1 VKPLDDFHRSSR
13 QADGRHYYCKPC
25 QNRRVAESNRR
36 HAARVAESKRAYRER
51 RRAELGERYRAYYQ
65 ANRPRFLERRARE
78 RAAGFGVAVEELDYV
93 AIYERDGGA
102 CYLCGRDVA
111 LEVASWDHVVPCSA
125 GGPHIAEN
133 VRVTHLACN
142 FAKNARTT
150 EEIALG

>member
-1 VKPLDDFHRSSR
+1 MS
-13 QADGRHYYCKPC
+13 GG
-25 QNRRVAESNRR
+25 
-36 HAARVAESKRAYRER
+36 ART
-51 RRAELGERYRAYYQ
+51 RRAVPAYYE

-78 RAAGFGVAVEELDYV
+78 RAVGFGVPAEELDYE
-93 AIYERDGGA
+93 AIYDRDGGA

-111 LEVASWDHVVPCSA
+111 LEVASWDRVVPFSA
-125 GGPHIAEN
+125 GGPRITEN